1 MEAARDSS
9 EGDIFRAFEAGMHI
23 YLATR
28 DYAQL
33 FSVGEQALRL
43 LRPSKDVFGLA
54 AIMYALGCSFSLQ
67 SYHAHA
73 RDYFDQAAAQCR
85 AVGDVQGLVL
95 CLIGCGASSSEL
107 GENEKGLQV
116 SATHARFS
124 RVFLHHSTFD
134 FWYQFLREALH
145 ICCRAGD
152 AASECIVR
160 TALCSRVIDSGD
172 AKDALVIGQDGQ
184 AAALRLLA
192 VAGSGRRHPSC
203 WGLDP
208 IHVAS
213 QLEACIRRAKSL
225 VQASRIMCTCC
236 SACINAI
243 ALDSRTVSLVCHF
256 PPLHLQQISF
266 SASPAS
272 RSRGITSPP
281 AHSTPRS
288 PASTAA
294 ATPRRGH
301 PSPSADDFSFRV
313 LVPAQAASHF
323 NFLSQVMRIY
333 LL

>member
-134 FWYQFLREALH
+134 FGDQFLREALH

-208 IHVAS
+208 ILVAS

-225 VQASRIMCTCC
+225 VQASRIMCTVLLC
-236 SACINAI
+236 
-243 ALDSRTVSLVCHF
+243 
-256 PPLHLQQISF
+256 LHQRH
-266 SASPAS
+266 
-272 RSRGITSPP
+272 RSR
-281 AHSTPRS
+281 
-288 PASTAA
+288 
-294 ATPRRGH
+294 
-301 PSPSADDFSFRV
+301 
-313 LVPAQAASHF
+313 
-323 NFLSQVMRIY
+323 
-333 LL
+333 